1 MKVGICVIDSM
12 KVIRYKHGEIVA
24 GGDKH
29 IEATLSKSGEY
40 QDHLVMWSNE
50 AKNKNVAIDVGA
62 NIGAMTIAFSKTY
75 GTVYS
80 FEPSTKAFAYLKKNI
95 DHNGSKNVIAINK
108 GLSSTS
114 SKLILYE
121 DSANPSFSSIHD
133 KVGKPREVEVITLDS
148 MDIQSV
154 SFIKVDIQRHESEF
168 IKGALETL
176 KRCRPLIALELPE
189 RDEQEKK
196 EYQTCRSLLESVNFV
211 QITRKKKDV
220 LFGPA

>member
-1 MKVGICVIDSM
+1 MTI
-12 KVIRYKHGEIVA
+12 IRYKHGGLVA

-29 IEATLSKSGEY
+29 IEATLSESGEY
-40 QDHLVMWSNE
+40 QDHIVTWSKE
-50 AKNKNVAIDVGA
+50 AKNKGVAIDVGA

-80 FEPSTKAFAYLKKNI
+80 FEPSTKAYTYLKKNI
-95 DHNGSKNVIAINK
+95 DHNGAKNVIAINK

-133 KVGKPREVEVITLDS
+133 KVGRPTEVDVITLDS
-148 MDIQSV
+148 LDLKNV

-176 KRCRPLIALELPE
+176 NRCRPLIALELPE
-189 RDEQEKK
+189 RNEQEKK
-196 EYQTCRSLLESVNFV
+196 EYQTCKSLLESVNLV
-211 QITRKKKDV
+211 QKARRKKDV